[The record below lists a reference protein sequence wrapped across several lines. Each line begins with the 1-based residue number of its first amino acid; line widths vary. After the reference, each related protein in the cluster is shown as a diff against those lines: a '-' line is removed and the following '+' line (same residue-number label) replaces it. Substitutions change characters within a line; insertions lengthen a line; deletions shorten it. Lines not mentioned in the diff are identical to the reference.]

1 MDDQIKS
8 ALDQMSELDDSSLSE
23 LQSSIISNFESIES
37 QDTTPQSVDA
47 MTELANALDTV
58 REEAQRREA
67 EMAELSARASEAASR
82 VHGKTSTTDE
92 SGLDSTDTPTG
103 TNMDTTNPAG
113 DVPAGSDPAD
123 LPTVPDDPTADT
135 GAPDGANEPLPVD
148 PADVPSATDTGDA
161 GNNVPDPQGIVEDV
175 APAGDATDP
184 ATDPSLDAP
193 VDGADPEDSAEAPET
208 PGEVPDA
215 EDIAEGGEPEGDS
228 ANPFDKKKKNAFAD
242 STDEDNTSEFATK
255 TPEAAAS
262 AETPVEADASNTTE
276 TDAPEAQEEAQTVTA
291 AAEGTFEAPADRR
304 PVAQAVKAPTA
315 ITAGADIP
323 GYSVGQRLTSL
334 NEVSEAMAKRLHSFR
349 NASGGDGEQ
358 HIVASI
364 STEYPEERRLGG
376 DFRVNKQKIEQ
387 VVGHEAIVA
396 SGGFAAPLEASYD
409 INVIGTDARPVRDV
423 LPKFQADRG
432 GIRYLTAPVM
442 NSYTN
447 AVGVWTNAND
457 VAALAN
463 YDADKTND
471 VPVKNVLIVGGV
483 QENTAYTDA
492 ITLQLQFGNLMT
504 RAFPELIAA
513 HNELALYQHARQAEL
528 HLLSGINAA
537 STQVTAAPLV
547 GFARDF
553 LVTIKKAAAA
563 YRSRNRLDGNINL
576 RAIIPTWIMDAI
588 SADLTLQMPGDDV
601 LGISRATI
609 NGYLAGSG
617 VTLTESLDQNTLGA
631 QGAGALL
638 NFPSSFTWFLF
649 AEGTFLFL
657 DGGTLDLGIV
667 RDSGLVGTNDYR
679 MFTETFEGVAKVG
692 PEALAITQ
700 TIQITGAAAA
710 LVDTTVGENTL

>member
-1 MDDQIKS
+1 
-8 ALDQMSELDDSSLSE
+8 
-23 LQSSIISNFESIES
+23 
-37 QDTTPQSVDA
+37 

-58 REEAQRREA
+58 RGEAQSREA
-67 EMAELSARASEAASR
+67 AMAELTARATEAAAR

-92 SGLDSTDTPTG
+92 SGDESTDTPTG
-103 TNMDTTNPAG
+103 TDMDTADPAG
-113 DVPAGSDPAD
+113 DVPAGDSPDVIPD
-123 LPTVPDDPTADT
+123 VPEDPTADVPPA
-135 GAPDGANEPLPVD
+135 GADQPLPVD
-148 PADVPSATDTGDA
+148 APVVPDATDTGDA
-161 GNNVPDPQGIVEDV
+161 GDAVPDPQGVVDDTV
-175 APAGDATDP
+175 PAGDATDP
-184 ATDPSLDAP
+184 ATDPALTPDSDG
-193 VDGADPEDSAEAPET
+193 VDDS
-208 PGEVPDA
+208 GSD
-215 EDIAEGGEPEGDS
+215 DS
-228 ANPFDKKKKNAFAD
+228 DDDTGKSKKKAFAD
-242 STDEDNTSEFATK
+242 STAEDASSELST
-255 TPEAAAS
+255 
-262 AETPVEADASNTTE
+262 ETPVAAEAATTETPATEAVAEVPAEAEASNTEE

-291 AAEGTFEAPADRR
+291 AAEGTIEVPADRR
-304 PVAQAVKAPTA
+304 PVAQAVQAPVA

-323 GYSVGQRLTSL
+323 GYSVGQ
-334 NEVSEAMAKRLHSFR
+334 NINNMKEVSEAMAKRLHNFR

-358 HIVASI
+358 HIVASL
-364 STEYPEERRLGG
+364 TKEYPEGRQLGG
-376 DFRVNKQKIEQ
+376 DYRVNKEKIDA
-387 VVGHEAIVA
+387 VVGQDAIVA
-396 SGGFAAPLEASYD
+396 SGGFAAPLQASYD
-409 INVIGTDARPVRDV
+409 INVIGTDARPVRDI
-423 LPKFQADRG
+423 LPSFQADRG

-442 NSYTN
+442 GSYTN

-463 YDADKTND
+463 YDTDKTND

-537 STQVTAAPLV
+537 STQVTAAPLL

-553 LVTIKKAAAA
+553 LVTVKKAAAA
-563 YRSRNRLDGNINL
+563 YRSRNRLDGSINL
-576 RAIIPTWIMDAI
+576 RAIVPGWIMDAMA
-588 SADLTLQMPGDDV
+588 ADLTMQMPGDDV
-601 LGISRATI
+601 LGVSEATI

-617 VTLTESLDQNTLGA
+617 VTLTVSLDQNTMGA
-631 QGAGALL
+631 QNAGALL
-638 NFPSSFTWFLF
+638 AFPSSFTWFLF

-679 MFTETFEGVAKVG
+679 MFTETFEGVAKIG
-692 PEALAITQ
+692 PESLAITQ